1 MTLPAEGLE
10 ESNAADV
17 CVSEDEVADERLSNT
32 AVVKTRNSS
41 KDKGAG
47 AAKYDQDN
55 IVHFLVNK
63 RYYREWISR
72 DGRTKAIY
80 GKIESC
86 ARGGDDKGK
95 ITFNVILDLSVGKW
109 FAFGVRNEAPNARM
123 CNVEESDA
131 WAGYL
136 AYTAQSKGKQF
147 LGPNVCLPKK
157 NTFYRHYILPTMIH
171 ACPQQRIIDLV
182 VKGHHLQLKAKESKV
197 PNGGLGLFITATP
210 LATIFSLCNQ
220 VALVFEEGELVD
232 LGVYG
237 PLRTEDL
244 KPNHVLIVKEFV
256 HNWKAEAWSFGSN
269 GKDNLVFDITDD
281 DTGNLSKMAESN
293 ILVFTNE
300 TDGNET
306 PSVFAKEDP
315 EGAMHY
321 YLGHSYLGQGCL
333 VIPNDGTEVEL
344 KVDYGEKYE
353 SVRVRKGY
361 SRLSGRQLKI
371 EEKKIS
377 TYEKDMLND
386 LNKIT
391 AEEVLEAQHFL
402 VKLHSKWKEGAM
414 IDDITTVGRA
424 MLVTLILLRRIIAI
438 NNREKGTGTGAH
450 TWLFRSL
457 HALSLEFFDR
467 FDYATNRALLVGNKW
482 YAELL
487 STALDVPVT
496 MSAGDNS
503 YSVRRAIEY
512 LI

>member
-1 MTLPAEGLE
+1 VPLEGLE
-10 ESNAADV
+10 ESNVNDLS
-17 CVSEDEVADERLSNT
+17 VSEDEIADKVSSDT
-32 AVVKTRNSS
+32 AVVTTRHSEKQRCAGTAKCS
-41 KDKGAG
+41 KNK
-47 AAKYDQDN
+47 
-55 IVHFLVNK
+55 ITHFLVNK
-63 RYYREWISR
+63 GYYREWISR
-72 DGRTKAIY
+72 DGRTKALY

-86 ARGGDDKGK
+86 TCAVDGS
-95 ITFNVILDLSVGKW
+95 ITFNVILDLSIGQW
-109 FAFGVRNEAPNARM
+109 FAFGVRNEAPNPRM

-136 AYTAQSKGKQF
+136 AYTARNEGKQY
-147 LGPNVCLPKK
+147 LGPSACLLKEKP
-157 NTFYRHYILPTMIH
+157 FYRHYILPATIH
-171 ACPQQRIIDLV
+171 ACPQQRVIDLV
-182 VKGHHLQLKAKESKV
+182 VKGHHLQLKAKASKV
-197 PNGGLGLFITATP
+197 TNGGLGLFITARP
-210 LATIFSLCNQ
+210 LAAINSLCRE
-220 VALVFEEGELVD
+220 ASLVFEEGELLD

-269 GKDNLVFDITDD
+269 GKDDLVFDITDD
-281 DTGNLSKMAESN
+281 DTGNLSKLAESN

-321 YLGHSYLGQGCL
+321 YLGHSYLGQGRL

-371 EEKKIS
+371 EEKKVA
-377 TYEKDMLND
+377 TYEKDMLD
-386 LNKIT
+386 DMNKLT
-391 AEEVLEAQHFL
+391 AEEVLEAQNFL
-402 VKLHSKWKEGAM
+402 VKLNSKWKERGM
-414 IDDITTVGRA
+414 IDDATAVGRA
-424 MLVTLILLRRIIAI
+424 LLVTLILLRRVMTI
-438 NNREKGTGTGAH
+438 NSREKGAGAH
-450 TWLFRSL
+450 TWLVKSL

-467 FDYATNRALLVGNKW
+467 FDYATNRALLVGNTW

-487 STALDVPVT
+487 SAALEVPVT
-496 MSAGDNS
+496 LSAGDNS
-503 YSVRRAIEY
+503 YSIRRAIEY
-512 LI
+512 LL